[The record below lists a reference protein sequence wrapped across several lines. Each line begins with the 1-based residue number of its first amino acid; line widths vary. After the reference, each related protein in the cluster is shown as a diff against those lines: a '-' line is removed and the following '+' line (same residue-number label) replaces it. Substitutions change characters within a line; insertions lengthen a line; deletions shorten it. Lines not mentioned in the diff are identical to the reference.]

1 MRATGIV
8 RRIDDLGRV
17 VIPKEIRRNMGL
29 KEDDVVEIITNY
41 NNKEIVIRPHKKSWE
56 DTVIEWWNASQNLP
70 AVRRSSFYRMGDYTF
85 CVVDRPYK
93 SKVAGFAKRYCT
105 DINDDRIGKA
115 AAFARA
121 IDEPINE
128 LVGWEG

>member
-17 VIPKEIRRNMGL
+17 VIPKEIRRNMKLDAGDAL
-29 KEDDVVEIITNY
+29 EITY
-41 NNKEIVIRPHKKSWE
+41 NNGKEIVIRPYKKSWE